1 MMGRPWTPPT
11 IAHHSDREFCC
22 CEFLQ
27 EHCSLYAWR
36 NLGELPYPGA
46 ELCCISV
53 REATI
58 CSWFKGSCVRA
69 FCVNWFQFALC
80 SALCILMF
88 STLFR
93 SLWDIVLLSLENSY
107 RNRESP
113 FQNIWIFASFR
124 NFCCLGIDC
133 PDCLLLEDLEEEIK
147 KNKVRNFVFSK
158 APALLWV
165 GHSKG
170 KRIVFILWERSTTV
184 GRNTVTRPP
193 HSGAFGTFLL
203 AQKDYRAQGKLFRRR
218 AWMSSPSRAM
228 KRSLVLQWEHT
239 EYS

>member
-1 MMGRPWTPPT
+1 MPGETWGNFH
-11 IAHHSDREFCC
+11 ILEQSCAV
-22 CEFLQ
+22 
-27 EHCSLYAWR
+27 SL
-36 NLGELPYPGA
+36 LGKPQSAPG
-46 ELCCISV
+46 L
-53 REATI
+53 
-58 CSWFKGSCVRA
+58 KGSCVRS

-88 STLFR
+88 SALFR
-93 SLWDIVLLSLENSY
+93 SLWDIVLLSLEKSY

-113 FQNIWIFASFR
+113 FQTIWIFASFR

-133 PDCLLLEDLEEEIK
+133 PGCLLLGDLEEEIK

-165 GHSKG
+165 GHGKG

-193 HSGAFGTFLL
+193 HPGALELFCWPRKVTELKANFSGEGHGCPAPLEPWNTVLCYNGSTLSILKRKMGFHLKVFPPWK
-203 AQKDYRAQGKLFRRR
+203 QVRIFQVVSLF
-218 AWMSSPSRAM
+218 WIIG
-228 KRSLVLQWEHT
+228 
-239 EYS
+239 